1 MSPCQ
6 WRDVLTEAS
15 SRVLPSASRN
25 PGQRRSSSLATAG
38 GSADPNSIAGS
49 TQYANA
55 SQSIHREA
63 ASARQSGATSFADAV
78 ALRTSGKRRAVSS
91 QCAAAAFH
99 SSNDGYRIGLAF
111 FQRTTD
117 SDQQPSAL

>member
-6 WRDVLTEAS
+6 SRDVLTEAS
-15 SRVLPSASRN
+15 SRVLASASRN
-25 PGQRRSSSLATAG
+25 PGQRRSSSLATSG
-38 GSADPNSIAGS
+38 GTLDPSSSAGS

-63 ASARQSGATSFADAV
+63 ASARRTGATNFADAL
-78 ALRTSGKRRAVSS
+78 ALQTSGKRRAVSS
-91 QCAAAAFH
+91 QCSAAAFH

-111 FQRTTD
+111 FHRSTH
-117 SDQQPSAL
+117 SDQQTSAL